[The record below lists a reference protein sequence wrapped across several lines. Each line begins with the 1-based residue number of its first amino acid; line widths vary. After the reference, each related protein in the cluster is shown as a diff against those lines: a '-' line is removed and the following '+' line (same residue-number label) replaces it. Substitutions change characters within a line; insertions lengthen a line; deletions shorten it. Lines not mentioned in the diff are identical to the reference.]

1 MLMDSFYFPA
11 LEGMLFEACETNVEL
26 QSILLNQAAAYTYA
40 LRPLELFGEASC
52 SKSVQQVVEVR
63 ACL

>member
-1 MLMDSFYFPA
+1 MLMDSVYFPDLKA
-11 LEGMLFEACETNVEL
+11 MLFEACEKNVAL
-26 QSILLNQAAAYTYA
+26 QSILLKQAAAYTYA

-52 SKSVQQVVEVR
+52 SKSVQPVVEVR